1 MSQTKIDLP
10 PKGFAILALLG
21 PGMIWVS
28 DLIGSGEVIITTRT
42 GAILGTGVMWA
53 IVIGIALKFWIGIS
67 GARYTTSTGE
77 GMIDMF
83 SRIPGPK
90 NWVVWIVL
98 VIQFVSAAFA
108 MGALASSAGVFV
120 SSIIPIPPQLG
131 GWIVSL
137 LALIVAWFGGFD
149 LLKIITSMFVAVI
162 ILGVLYI
169 AMTVF
174 PGWQEFISG
183 FYFKIPEVPD
193 WAVAKSGVDKNP
205 WREVLPLMGWAAG
218 GFGSQTWYSYW
229 ILGAGYGA
237 AKNRPFG
244 EPANVDYLKSLSRE
258 ETGKIKGWFKVVYWD
273 SAVAF
278 LITTTLTLAFLIAGA
293 GILRPEQIAPEGS
306 QVAIMLSKIFSSNW
320 GSFGGTVF
328 MITGSAA
335 LIGTLF
341 VQLSGWPRLLADA
354 FRICIPKIN
363 KSFPWKSQ
371 YRFFI
376 LFFFFTNM
384 IIVFALGVKPVF
396 LVKISAILD
405 GLLLTPLQAI
415 WVAIGL
421 FFVLPKIFSKENY
434 QIIKPH
440 WIFAVLLVAAF
451 LLFGYFCLFQI
462 PLIL

>member
-1 MSQTKIDLP
+1 MNTSKLDIP
-10 PKGFAILALLG
+10 PKGLAILALLG

-53 IVIGIALKFWIGIS
+53 IVIGVALKFWIGIS
-67 GARYTTSTGE
+67 GARYTVSTGE

-83 SRIPGPK
+83 SRLPGPK
-90 NWVVWIVL
+90 NGVVWIVL
-98 VIQFVSAAFA
+98 IIQFVSAAFA
-108 MGALASSAGVFV
+108 MGALASSAGVFL
-120 SSIIPIPPQLG
+120 SSMLPISPHLG
-131 GWIVSL
+131 GWLVSL
-137 LALIVAWFGGFD
+137 LALIVAWAGGFD

-169 AMTVF
+169 AVTVF
-174 PGWQEFISG
+174 PPWSDFISG
-183 FYFKIPEVPD
+183 FFFKIPEVPD
-193 WAVAKSGVDKNP
+193 WAITTSGVDKNP
-205 WREVLPLMGWAAG
+205 WREILPLMGWAAG

-229 ILGAGYGA
+229 VLGAGYGA
-237 AKNRPFG
+237 AKDRPFG
-244 EPANVDYLKSLSRE
+244 KPAEIKFLKSLSAE
-258 ETGKIKGWFKVVYWD
+258 ETKKIRGWFKVVYWD
-273 SAVAF
+273 SAIAF
-278 LITTTLTLAFLIAGA
+278 IITTTLTLAFLIAGA
-293 GILRPEQIAPEGS
+293 GILRPEQIAPEGT
-306 QVAIMLSKIFSSNW
+306 QVAILLSKIFSSKW
-320 GSFGGTVF
+320 QTFGGSVF
-328 MITGSAA
+328 LITGAAA

-341 VQLSGWPRLLADA
+341 VQMSGWPRLLADA

-363 KSFPWKSQ
+363 RTFEWKIQ

-396 LVKISAILD
+396 LVKTSAVLD
-405 GLLLTPLQAI
+405 GLLLTPLQAV

-421 FFVLPKIFSKENY
+421 YVVLPKIFTKENY

-440 WIFAVLLVAAF
+440 WIFAVLLFCAF

-462 PLIL
+462 PFIL